1 MDSVI
6 PNDQSNFSKEPSHDT
21 ASSTH
26 DRRYAATQS
35 QRRNAAYLHYITG
48 LARFYQT
55 SPEHLSLEEI
65 REYQL
70 YMINE
75 RQYSPESVNRFVAAA
90 KFLYNVT
97 LETPWPEG
105 ALPRCRV
112 PHKLP
117 AVLSA
122 VEVEEFFQH
131 VCTIRNRAAW
141 MTAYGAG
148 LRVSEVVSLQ
158 VGDIDSQRKLIR
170 IRQGKGKKDRYAML
184 SARLLE
190 VLRWT
195 QRVPRRSRRPAGQPQ
210 KTSPEDWLFPGWRK
224 DRHMNTATLQD
235 VCREAARAAGLSK
248 RITVHT
254 LRHSFS
260 THLLENGA
268 DSRVIQVLLGHSRI
282 ETTMRYAQVSPQLVA
297 ATVSPLDNLGRN
309 GRRPAQRQRRS

>member
-1 MDSVI
+1 MTPLRQRMTEDMQLRNLS
-6 PNDQSNFSKEPSHDT
+6 
-21 ASSTH
+21 AG
-26 DRRYAATQS
+26 TQ
-35 QRRNAAYLHYITG
+35 RAYLHYITG

-55 SPEHLSLEEI
+55 SPDHLSLEEI

-75 RQYSPESVNRFVAAA
+75 RQYSPESVNHFVAAA

-97 LETPWPEG
+97 LETPWQEG

-117 AVLSA
+117 VVLSA
-122 VEVEEFFQH
+122 VEVQEFFQH
-131 VCTIRNRAAW
+131 VCTIRYRAAL

-158 VGDIDSQRKLIR
+158 LGDIDSQRKLIR

-190 VLRWT
+190 VLRCGW
-195 QRVPRRSRRPAGQPQ
+195 RSRRPAGQAQ

-224 DRHMNTATLQD
+224 DRHMNTTSLQD
-235 VCREAARAAGLSK
+235 ACREAARAAGLSK
-248 RITVHT
+248 QVSVHT

-268 DSRVIQVLLGHSRI
+268 DSRVIQVLLGHSSI